1 MIRGRG
7 GLRDAGVPPARGAV
21 IALLLAVMGCAG
33 DPPGPGIPDAP
44 PDDLPPRRVERP
56 RWERVFRVGGEPGD
70 TLLFS
75 VTRIDADTA
84 GVSLVDGYGGRVL
97 RFHRTGRLLWSFG
110 RPGSGP
116 HEFRRPRDLHLDHRG
131 RTWVLDAENTRVT
144 VLTPAGAPD
153 FLVPLDRL
161 GFVPDRFVP
170 RPGDQAL
177 FLDARADR
185 PLVRVDREGRVVA
198 RRELPWP
205 RFRELGRLAGQA
217 ILAPHRGAGGWSA
230 VFALGD
236 RFLSFDGRDRLTHHG
251 WFAERVAFPEVRLRR
266 SGGPVGRRSVTRRI
280 VDPSF
285 AAVSV
290 TSSPGRLHVHF
301 AGRTELAYRVL
312 DSFRQRDGR
321 YLGSVRL
328 PRPAEEIALGG
339 EMLYMAY
346 SDPYPTLEAW
356 RPAGSSPSRAAGPPP
371 EIGAAP

>member
-1 MIRGRG
+1 VSRRRG
-7 GLRDAGVPPARGAV
+7 GVRDAVASAARRGAL
-21 IALLLAVMGCAG
+21 ALLLPAMVGCAG
-33 DPPGPGIPDAP
+33 DAPTPGIPDAP
-44 PDDLPPRRVERP
+44 PDDLPPRRVEKP

-70 TLLFS
+70 TLLFH

-84 GVSLVDGYGGRVL
+84 GVSVVDGYGGRVL

-116 HEFRRPRDLHLDHRG
+116 HEFRRPRDLHVDRRG
-131 RTWVLDAENTRVT
+131 RTWVLDAENARIT

-161 GFVPDRFVP
+161 GFVPDRFLP
-170 RPGDQAL
+170 GPGDHAL

-205 RFRELGRLAGQA
+205 RFRELGRLAGQV
-217 ILAPHRGAGGWSA
+217 ILAAHRGGGWSA
-230 VFALGD
+230 AFAFGD
-236 RFLSFDGRDRLTHHG
+236 RFLSFDRRDRLTRHG
-251 WFAERVAFPEVRLRR
+251 WFAEPASFPEVRVQR
-266 SGGPVGRRSVTRRI
+266 SGGLVGRRSVTRRI
-280 VDPSF
+280 LDPTF
-285 AAVSV
+285 AAVSL

-312 DSFRQRDGR
+312 DTFRLRDGR
-321 YLGSVRL
+321 YVGSLRL
-328 PRPAEEIALGG
+328 PRQVDELALGG
-339 EMLYMAY
+339 EVLYVSY

-356 RPAGSSPSRAAGPPP
+356 RPVGISPPWAAAPPP
-371 EIGAAP
+371 ETGAAP